1 MKSTYLL
8 NSLFTYYYQVEQHST
23 STADVNPT
31 SSASPCLDDESI
43 QSSTSLWDDELVQS
57 STSFGSPTTSAHQ
70 KHRQC
75 SLAASKTPDSHSKSL
90 QPTVVLRHWNGVSD
104 RSPCSVKS
112 AKVKEAKNGEFSRQK
127 DATVSAVRRSYIPNL
142 KLVKE

>member
-1 MKSTYLL
+1 MKCTHSLTY
-8 NSLFTYYYQVEQHST
+8 LFTYCCQVERHST

-31 SSASPCLDDESI
+31 SSTSPCLDDESI

-57 STSFGSPTTSAHQ
+57 STSIGSAATSAHQ
-70 KHRQC
+70 KDRQC
-75 SLAASKTPDSHSKSL
+75 SLAASRTPDSHSKLL

-127 DATVSAVRRSYIPNL
+127 DATDSAVRRSYIPNL
-142 KLVKE
+142 KLVN